1 MRIMNHIKH
10 RPISNQMKERY
21 AELRSKEKANN
32 IDSLERLEL
41 DRLKKAVK
49 FE

>member
-21 AELRSKEKANN
+21 AELLGKEKANN
-32 IDSLERLEL
+32 IDSLEQQELNRLREAGHF
-41 DRLKKAVK
+41 D
-49 FE
+49 

>member
-21 AELRSKEKANN
+21 TELRRKEKANN
-32 IDSLERLEL
+32 IDSLEQAEL
-41 DRLKKAVK
+41 DRIRQAGKLK
-49 FE
+49 

>member
-21 AELRSKEKANN
+21 AELLGKAKANT
-32 IDSLERLEL
+32 IDNLERQEL
-41 DRLKKAVK
+41 DRLKKAAK
-49 FE
+49 LE